1 MGVHEKLWTAIDLI
15 IPLVTADME
24 TFLVKDGEITEEDL
38 NNYRTAIK
46 KVKEAYK
53 LSDTNRSLQLISE
66 AVQILDS
73 IKPKKPF
80 PPEMKIRFE
89 ELKDTL
95 KSCLTEGKKE
105 TASSVE

>member
-1 MGVHEKLWTAIDLI
+1 MNVYEKLWTAIDLL

-24 TFLVKDGEITEEDL
+24 TFLVKNGEVTEEDL
-38 NNYRTAIK
+38 NNYRNAVK

-53 LSDTNRSLQLISE
+53 SSDINRSLQLVNE
-66 AVQILDS
+66 AVQILES

-95 KSCLTEGKKE
+95 KSCVAEGKKE
-105 TASSVE
+105 ATSTAK